1 MTDKNTREIVILL
14 HGYGMPGIVMAP
26 LAWRLRRCGFTTE
39 IFPWHDMRTTL
50 RENAVALNNHLAKL
64 RTELPARKIHLVG
77 HSLGGLLALQLR
89 LLADHPNPGIGRIV
103 LLGSPY
109 HGSYVATTFSRH
121 RLTRWLLGK
130 SVTQGILQ
138 HRPEWNGM
146 AGVGIEVGVI
156 AGCGKVGMGLFLPSL
171 PRPHDGLI
179 TVEETRVPGAEHIV
193 LKVSHTGMLIS
204 GKVARQT
211 CEFLRNGRFSLIP
224 DSNSQ

>member
-1 MTDKNTREIVILL
+1 MFDIIT
-14 HGYGMPGIVMAP
+14 
-26 LAWRLRRCGFTTE
+26 
-39 IFPWHDMRTTL
+39 
-50 RENAVALNNHLAKL
+50 KL
-64 RTELPARKIHLVG
+64 TARKIHLVG

-89 LLADHPNPGIGRIV
+89 LLDHPNPDTERTV

-146 AGVGIEVGVI
+146 AGVDVGVI
-156 AGCGKVGMGLFLPSL
+156 AGCGKIGMGLFLPSL

-179 TVEETRVPGAEHIV
+179 TVAETQVPGAEHIV
-193 LKVSHTGMLIS
+193 LKVSHTAMLIS
-204 GKVARQT
+204 SEVARQT
-211 CEFLRNGRFSLIP
+211 CEFLRNGRFS
-224 DSNSQ
+224 S

>member
-1 MTDKNTREIVILL
+1 MPLPNLNTETEEIVILL
-14 HGYGMPGIVMAP
+14 HGYGMLGIVMAP
-26 LAWRLRRCGFTTE
+26 LAWRLRRCGFATE
-39 IFPWHDMRTTL
+39 IFPWHDIRATL
-50 RENAVALNNHLAKL
+50 RENAAALNDRIAKL
-64 RTELPARKIHLVG
+64 RTESPARKIHLVG

-89 LLADHPNPGIGRIV
+89 LLADHPNPNTERTV

-138 HRPEWNGM
+138 HRPEWNGKT
-146 AGVGIEVGVI
+146 GVDVGVI
-156 AGCGKVGMGLFLPSL
+156 AGCGKIGMGLFLPNL

-193 LKVSHTGMLIS
+193 LKVSHTAMLIS
-204 GKVARQT
+204 GEVARQT

-224 DSNSQ
+224 DA